1 MAFLAR
7 CLQNRFRAVLNFPNL
22 LNSLM
27 KKIVF
32 FTFLL
37 FSFAFAQ
44 VASAQTAAKAATP
57 KPATKAVSEEE
68 KINRLIKYV
77 AELQGATFI
86 RNGDEYPA
94 KDAAAHLQMKR
105 KKAGSRVKTA
115 REFIDGLASESYLSG
130 EAYQIRLK
138 DGKTYKSRDV
148 LMKELQRIEKM

>member
-1 MAFLAR
+1 
-7 CLQNRFRAVLNFPNL
+7 
-22 LNSLM
+22 M

-37 FSFAFAQ
+37 LSFGFAEGALAQ
-44 VASAQTAAKAATP
+44 SAANAATP
-57 KPATKAVSEEE
+57 KPVTKTISEEE

-77 AELQGATFI
+77 AGLQGATFI

-94 KDAAAHLQMKR
+94 KAAAEHLQMKR
-105 KKAGSRVKTA
+105 RKAGNRVKTA